1 MPGGAGQLSRGGGGQ
16 GRGAVTAEPS
26 WAAERPSRRD
36 PGEVG
41 PPSGCRRSRGCPDA
55 GQAGRCPVRLVR
67 SRRGDVRPT
76 GRADIQR
83 PRVRCPRVRCPV
95 PSRCPDGPGS
105 GVRGAA
111 AALSAARW
119 PLEWL
124 GVAGRSGRA
133 QRVDVPVVRG
143 RRGRLPASGRTARG
157 WCGVGRGW
165 LARGSTLGQG
175 RRLAGVPAAA
185 PPGRRAD
192 TGAGPGQGAGRVAG
206 EHGAEQVLTGPAGR
220 PGQVAGVVPDHGPG
234 SRGGD
239 HAGWSLGW
247 WWSRGVQL
255 RRARSVRWGSSLRPQ
270 RGRGA

>member
-1 MPGGAGQLSRGGGGQ
+1 MAGRAPQASG
-16 GRGAVTAEPS
+16 
-26 WAAERPSRRD
+26 

-55 GQAGRCPVRLVR
+55 GQAGRCLSVSSGPRWGCPSSRSSGHLASARPVSTRPVSSAIPGVR
-67 SRRGDVRPT
+67 TD
-76 GRADIQR
+76 RA
-83 PRVRCPRVRCPV
+83 PVSAALPPRCPRRA
-95 PSRCPDGPGS
+95 GPWSSSVWRAARPGAA
-105 GVRGAA
+105 GRRGA
-111 AALSAARW
+111 
-119 PLEWL
+119 
-124 GVAGRSGRA
+124 
-133 QRVDVPVVRG
+133 VVCG
-143 RRGRLPASGRTARG
+143 RRGRLPASGRTGRG

-255 RRARSVRWGSSLRPQ
+255 RRVYSVRWGSSLRPR
-270 RGRGA
+270 RGRSA

>member
-1 MPGGAGQLSRGGGGQ
+1 MAGRAPQASG
-16 GRGAVTAEPS
+16 
-26 WAAERPSRRD
+26 

-41 PPSGCRRSRGCPDA
+41 PPSGWSPVARMSGRRP
-55 GQAGRCPVRLVR
+55 GRSLPVRLVR
-67 SRRGDVRPT
+67 SAVGMSVQPVERT
-76 GRADIQR
+76 SSIRASGVHASGVQCH
-83 PRVRCPRVRCPV
+83 P
-95 PSRCPDGPGS
+95 RCPDGPGS

-111 AALSAARW
+111 AALSAPRW

-124 GVAGRSGRA
+124 GVAGRPGRA
-133 QRVDVPVVRG
+133 QRVDVAPWSAGGVVACR
-143 RRGRLPASGRTARG
+143 ASGRTGRG

-255 RRARSVRWGSSLRPQ
+255 RRAYSARWGAAC
-270 RGRGA
+270 GRGAAAAPEERCPLGADRSLTSKNSGGRDRV